1 MTQMHDGEIHPF
13 ITSKC
18 AVSAMELAS
27 TTLMKPP
34 VMRFS
39 SLESGVLTIVK
50 QGVLDCVA
58 IK

>member
-1 MTQMHDGEIHPF
+1 
-13 ITSKC
+13 
-18 AVSAMELAS
+18 MELAS

-50 QGVLDCVA
+50 QGNPGSGAMCEALLSPVFLTVSP
-58 IK
+58 